1 MPFETFLF
9 LTHHLRD
16 SPPSSVM
23 TTTMVSGPSP
33 SGLKTRRDT
42 RYCVYVFS
50 PVRVYSCNGK
60 KRDTWGNG
68 IIRVHSELWSQRHAR
83 GQKKTARHF
92 GQMTSRLSPGKYTHI
107 YVSRCLE
114 TEWDFNMNPQALSVS
129 EKAATR
135 RGLH

>member
-1 MPFETFLF
+1 
-9 LTHHLRD
+9 
-16 SPPSSVM
+16 M

-68 IIRVHSELWSQRHAR
+68 IIRVLSFGPKGTRED
-83 GQKKTARHF
+83 KKR
-92 GQMTSRLSPGKYTHI
+92 RLDTLDK
-107 YVSRCLE
+107 
-114 TEWDFNMNPQALSVS
+114 
-129 EKAATR
+129 
-135 RGLH
+135 